1 MTTRC
6 LIWAAVSTRR
16 QTDEDKFSL
25 PKQEQDARDF
35 AAREGWDVVDV
46 LRLPGHTRS
55 AYTEFHKLAAAASK
69 KGMDAFLKLEQH
81 WEARDFDVLI
91 IRDGDRLA
99 RAQGVMGTV
108 VESVILSGARIYCFA
123 DGWIDRSNFRMWISM
138 VGYRAA
144 SDVDKL
150 RKFLDDGANK
160 RASRGLPVGSAA
172 LWSHKVVRGENGR
185 ALYQI
190 PDPDKKLFFQDAATL
205 ILEGVSWYTLE
216 DELFKRFGHGT
227 PEGSPHPPRKVYNI
241 LYNPSAWGHEA
252 RFFRDF
258 RRKSQFKGSWAF
270 DLSIPPPEGVVM
282 FPNVHPPI
290 YEGEQALL
298 IQQEM
303 RRREV
308 IMRGSGRADRAYRFT
323 GLIIC
328 GECGCNVVAQ
338 HQKTMKGK
346 PLRYYCYT
354 KYRKFSPITCTQTA
368 GALERNVYAL
378 VRAKLDEAIA
388 SRDLHVLLGEKP
400 APVAEIRDALKDQI
414 TALESQA
421 KRLIQKQSSAPDA
434 LSSMY
439 DDQIEQVGT
448 QLAAMR
454 QRFVAEQRNGSAQVR
469 ASQQRAFKTIAEMG
483 DAFWSQPDN
492 VVNQMLHAVMGKRRW
507 VMLGG
512 EIIDQVDAPPRK
524 APPRRK

>member
-1 MTTRC
+1 MKV

-16 QTDEDKFSL
+16 QTDDDKFSL
-25 PKQEQDARDF
+25 PKQEQDGRDL
-35 AAREGWDVVDV
+35 AEREGWQVADV
-46 LRLPGHTRS
+46 LLVPGHTRS
-55 AYTEFHKLAAAASK
+55 AYTEFHKLAAAANK

-99 RAQGVMGTV
+99 RAQGVMGTI

-123 DGWIDRSNFRMWISM
+123 DGWVDRSNFRMWISM

-150 RKFLDDGANK
+150 RKFIDEGANK
-160 RASRGLPVGSAA
+160 RASRGLPVGSAP
-172 LWSHKVVRGENGR
+172 LWSHKVIRGDNGR

-190 PDPDKKLFFQDAATL
+190 PDPDKKLFFQDAAAL
-205 ILEGVSWYTLE
+205 VLEGVSWYTLE
-216 DELFKRFGHGT
+216 EELFKRYGHGT
-227 PEGSPHPPRKVYNI
+227 PEGSPYPPRKVYNI

-270 DLSIPPPEGVVM
+270 DLSISPPAGVVM

-290 YEGEQALL
+290 YEGEQAQL
-298 IQQEM
+298 IQQEL

-308 IMRGSGRADRAYRFT
+308 IMRGSARADRAYRFT
-323 GLIIC
+323 GLIVC
-328 GECGCNVVAQ
+328 GECGCNVLAQ
-338 HQKTMKGK
+338 HQRTMRGQ

-354 KYRKFSPITCTQTA
+354 KWRKFSPMTCTQTK
-368 GALERNVYAL
+368 GMLEAYAYTF
-378 VRAKLDEAIA
+378 VRAKLGEAIA
-388 SRDLHVLLGEKP
+388 SRDLNVLLGTKP
-400 APVAEIRDALKDQI
+400 APVADIHAALKDQI
-414 TALESQA
+414 AALEAQA
-421 KRLIQKQSSAPDA
+421 KRLIQKQASAPDA

-448 QLAAMR
+448 QLTTLR
-454 QRFVAEQRNGSAQVR
+454 QRYAFEQRNDNAQVR

-483 DAFWSQPDN
+483 DDFWAQSDN

-507 VMLGG
+507 LMLEG
-512 EIIDQVDAPPRK
+512 EIIDQIDAPPRK
-524 APPRRK
+524 PPPRRK

>member
-1 MTTRC
+1 MTKA

-25 PKQEQDARDF
+25 PKQEQDGRDL
-35 AAREGWDVVDV
+35 AEREGWDIADV
-46 LRLPGHTRS
+46 LLVPGHTRS
-55 AYTEFHKLAAAASK
+55 AYTEFHKLAAAANK

-81 WEARDFDVLI
+81 WEARDFDVVIL
-91 IRDGDRLA
+91 RDGDRFA
-99 RAQGVMGTV
+99 RAQGVMGTI
-108 VESVILSGARIYCFA
+108 VESIIYSGARIYCFS
-123 DGWIDRSNFRMWISM
+123 DGWVDRSNFRMWIAM

-150 RKFLDDGANK
+150 RGFIDEGANK
-160 RASRGLPVGSAA
+160 RASRGLPVGSAP
-172 LWSHKVVRGENGR
+172 LWSHKVIRAENGK

-190 PDPDKKLFFQDAATL
+190 PDPTKKLFFQDAATL
-205 ILEGVSWYTLE
+205 ILEGVSWYNLE

-227 PEGSPHPPRKVYNI
+227 PEGKPYPPRKVYSI

-258 RRKSQFKGSWAF
+258 RRKSQHKGSWAF
-270 DLSIPPPEGVVM
+270 DLSVPPPEGVVM
-282 FPNVHPPI
+282 FPNVHQSI
-290 YEGEQALL
+290 YEGDQAIL
-298 IQQEM
+298 IQQEL

-308 IMRGSGRADRAYRFT
+308 IMRGSARSDRAYRFT

-328 GECGCNVVAQ
+328 GECGFNVVAQ

-354 KYRKFSPITCTQTA
+354 KYRKFAPTTCTQSA

-388 SRDLHVLLGEKP
+388 TRDLSVLLGTKP
-400 APVAEIRDALKDQI
+400 APVADIHAALKEQI
-414 TALESQA
+414 ASLEGQA
-421 KRLIQKQSSAPDA
+421 KRLIQKQASAPDA

-448 QLAAMR
+448 QLTTLR
-454 QRFVAEQRNGSAQVR
+454 QRYASEQRNDNPQVR

-507 VMLGG
+507 LMLGG

-524 APPRRK
+524 PPPRRK